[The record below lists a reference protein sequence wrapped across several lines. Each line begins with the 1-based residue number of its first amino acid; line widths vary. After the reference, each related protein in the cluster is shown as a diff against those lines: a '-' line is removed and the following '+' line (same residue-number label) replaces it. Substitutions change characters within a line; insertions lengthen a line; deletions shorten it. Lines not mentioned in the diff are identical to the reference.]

1 MAVLSYFVRWSRY
14 SRSGQISYFLSY
26 APFRLILLFFLVGSV
41 EVNFTTFGGFS
52 RKGHFSSV
60 FVGFV
65 SSVEVVVTSIGVT
78 EILLETA
85 AG

>member
-1 MAVLSYFVRWSRY
+1 M
-14 SRSGQISYFLSY
+14 
-26 APFRLILLFFLVGSV
+26 LFFLVGSV